1 LASEEYDLFGIELS
15 LIVCFVFGAAI
26 TGYWMPMNSFQLGK
40 KYGPLFI
47 IGSILLLLACIISQF
62 RPESYWF
69 FYFASMASGLQ
80 NSLTSKYSG
89 NIIRTTHLTGAAT
102 DIGIV
107 LGRMANGDY
116 KDLWKLLVL
125 VPISLSFFIGGF
137 FSKFAVDKLG
147 RLSLM
152 INVIIF
158 FSIGLVYSI
167 FVSYRISVPV
177 WSVFCGKYTTSL
189 YGAKNKVKNVLVKA
203 HVMKNRIQMKVK
215 FLYPKRSDKN
225 DVDVNILDD
234 STDFRNHSVRNYEE
248 TSSYVLD
255 VDSQSSFVL
264 NPLH

>member
-15 LIVCFVFGAAI
+15 LIVCFIFGAAI

-47 IGSILLLLACIISQF
+47 IGSVLLLLACITSQF

-116 KDLWKLLVL
+116 KDLWKLQVL
-125 VPISLSFFIGGF
+125 VPISLSFFMGGF
-137 FSKFAVDKLG
+137 FSKFAVDRLG

-167 FVSYRISVPV
+167 FISYRISVPV
-177 WSVFCGKYTTSL
+177 LSVFCGTYTNTLS
-189 YGAKNKVKNVLVKA
+189 GAKDKVKNVLVKA
-203 HVMKNRIQMKVK
+203 RIIKNRIQTKVK
-215 FLYPKRSDKN
+215 FLYPKRSDKT
-225 DVDVNILDD
+225 DVDADIHDD
-234 STDFRNHSVRNYEE
+234 STDFENVSSGNIDEN
-248 TSSYVLD
+248 SSYILD
-255 VDSQSSFVL
+255 VDSHVK